1 MSAVSIHAPLRRAII
16 SWRWQI
22 AQNIRPN
29 LCRIRSSH
37 RDNHLINDRRKIP
50 VYHGNKVLAALF
62 LAGFMVYGGGLYC
75 FVLLVPPLTEEFHWS
90 RAATS
95 GLVTAFW
102 LSAPLILLGGSAIKR
117 FGAARLLIAGIL
129 VEAVCVALLSTVST
143 FGEMYLLRAAMGVG
157 KVMFAVTLP
166 YAVSRWFSRHY
177 SLGLGIVWAGWHVGG
192 MVLAPIAGLIIV
204 HYGWRTACLAIAA
217 GLLTIGLAPVLAT
230 KGPRSPR
237 EFGLGLDGDPPERAD
252 AAPERALA
260 ETPAGRLRDLLGS
273 ATFWLIALTTLFFY
287 ATYGGLL
294 THEAAVVEGAGFSP
308 GVSSWVLGSTAG
320 FAAVG
325 GMAGGWLLDRFSV
338 RSVGIAMHLLLLAGA
353 LSLLWVARDH
363 SVAAL
368 IAYAAC
374 FGITIGGSD
383 LYFVALLRRRFPKVS
398 VAYSYSAWYFCEIL
412 TLLLAGPAAGRVF
425 DLTGNYDVTLALLA
439 GSAVLAGVLSLFVLR
454 GAAVQRSARADA
466 RDAAHPVTAD

>member
-117 FGAARLLIAGIL
+117 FGAARLLIAGIV

-252 AAPERALA
+252 AAPERALI

-353 LSLLWVARDH
+353 LSLLWVAQDH

-439 GSAVLAGVLSLFVLR
+439 GSAALAGVLSLFVLR

>member
-1 MSAVSIHAPLRRAII
+1 M
-16 SWRWQI
+16 
-22 AQNIRPN
+22 
-29 LCRIRSSH
+29 
-37 RDNHLINDRRKIP
+37 INDRQKKP
-50 VYHGNKVLAALF
+50 VYHGSKVLAALF
-62 LAGFMVYGGGLYC
+62 MAGFMVYGGGLYC

-117 FGAARLLIAGIL
+117 FGATRLLIAGIV

-177 SLGLGIVWAGWHVGG
+177 SLGLGLVWAGWHVGG
-192 MVLAPIAGLIIV
+192 MVLAPITGLIIA

-217 GLLTIGLAPVLAT
+217 GLLTIGLAPILAT

-237 EFGLGLDGDPPERAD
+237 EFGLGLDGDPLPHTAAAETLAPPGTPRATATATSTAD
-252 AAPERALA
+252 AAAA
-260 ETPAGRLRDLLGS
+260 PAGRLSDLLGS

-294 THEAAVVEGAGFSP
+294 THEAAVVEGAGFTPS
-308 GVSSWVLGSTAG
+308 VSSWVLGSTAG

-325 GMAGGWLLDRFSV
+325 GMAAGWLLDRFSV
-338 RSVGIAMHLLLLAGA
+338 RAVGIAMHLLLLAGA
-353 LSLLWVARDH
+353 LSLLWVARVH

-368 IAYAAC
+368 VAYATC
-374 FGITIGGSD
+374 FGVTIGGSD
-383 LYFVALLRRRFPKVS
+383 LYFVALLRRRFPAVS

-425 DLTGNYDVTLALLA
+425 DLTGNYDTTLALLA
-439 GSAVLAGVLSLFVLR
+439 GSAVLAGVLSLYVLR
-454 GAAVQRSARADA
+454 GTGLERAARANGQNT
-466 RDAAHPVTAD
+466 AHRATAE